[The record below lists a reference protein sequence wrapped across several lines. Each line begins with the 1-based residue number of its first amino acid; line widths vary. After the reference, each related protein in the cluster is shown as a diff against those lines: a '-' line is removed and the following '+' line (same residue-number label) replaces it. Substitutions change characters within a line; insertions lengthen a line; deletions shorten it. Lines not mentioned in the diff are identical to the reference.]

1 MKMGKVEGCDMGVTN
16 YTSHVGV
23 KNFMHIRAFL
33 ESHDDH
39 DIFNIFFLFYD
50 ISTTYLRL

>member
-1 MKMGKVEGCDMGVTN
+1 MTRGDKLYESRGGEKFYGDTG
-16 YTSHVGV
+16 
-23 KNFMHIRAFL
+23 HIRAFL

-50 ISTTYLRL
+50 ISTRIYVYNNKE